1 MPEVKVDQKR
11 TYRVEGVHCD
21 ECPVSLIS
29 DESKALIEIEAM
41 NHHAQKA
48 TGATLFG
55 QDSAQWPAVWHDVV
69 TLIQIQRTLDENA
82 FNRSLNDGRR

>member
-1 MPEVKVDQKR
+1 MDGKRAYHVDAVKS
-11 TYRVEGVHCD
+11 D

-55 QDSAQWPAVWHDVV
+55 PDAARWPAVWHDVV
-69 TLIQIQRTLDENA
+69 TLIQIQRTIDENA
-82 FNRSLNDGRR
+82 FNRSLADGR